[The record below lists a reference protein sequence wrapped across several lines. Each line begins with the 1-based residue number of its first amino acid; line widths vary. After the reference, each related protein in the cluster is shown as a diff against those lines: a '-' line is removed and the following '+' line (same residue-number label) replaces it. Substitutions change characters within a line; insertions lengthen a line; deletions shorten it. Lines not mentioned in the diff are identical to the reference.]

1 MKPKN
6 SWLIAFM
13 AISLSAGF
21 LLLSSSTALAGILE
35 DFDGG
40 GNTPWA
46 FATTSGATP
55 PAILTGGPMNMYA
68 RLTYLEA
75 SDNRSIAF
83 DENPTMTGPAPLGM
97 RMAFDFRLSDDAANA
112 ATGGCCGSAADGMGI
127 GLFATALYGVSGGIN
142 PSGADWERPHF
153 PAAFTVGLDIFQ
165 NIDNVTINW
174 NGAEIASAELGGV
187 FDLNNSLWHRMIVE
201 VYPEGGN
208 AKVDLSILGDVAG
221 NTSIQQVFS
230 GQPVPGLDL
239 ASLPGYRLIAGGR
252 TGGAFAAGDLDNIS
266 VESIPE
272 ASPMALLS
280 LGAGLFLVRRRTVC

>member
-1 MKPKN
+1 MKPK
-6 SWLIAFM
+6 SSRFISFM
-13 AISLSAGF
+13 AVGLSAGFF
-21 LLLSSSTALAGILE
+21 LLLSSFAVAGILE
-35 DFDGG
+35 DFDGD

-55 PAILTGGPMNMYA
+55 PAILTGGPMNQFA
-68 RLTYLEA
+68 RLTYLES
-75 SDNRSIAF
+75 SDNRSIALN
-83 DENPTMTGPAPLGM
+83 ENPTMTGPAPGGVRL
-97 RMAFDFRLSDDAANA
+97 AFDFRLSDDAANA
-112 ATGGCCGSAADGMGI
+112 AAGGCCGSAADGMGI
-127 GLFATALYGVSGGIN
+127 GLFATALYGVSGAVN
-142 PSGADWERPHF
+142 PTGADWERPHF
-153 PAAFTVGLDIFQ
+153 PGAFTVGLDIFQ

-252 TGGAFAAGDLDNIS
+252 TGGAYAAGDLDNIS
-266 VESIPE
+266 VEPIPE
-272 ASPMALLS
+272 ASTMALLS
-280 LGAGLFLVRRRTVC
+280 LGAGLFLVRRRTR